1 MAQMAEKDL
10 KTASRRLTSV
20 VNHLVPV
27 HLPPNCSSIGLR
39 NASMNDSYHR
49 IHGAVPTHEAVW
61 TIACD
66 ECGKEFQ
73 FTDIIYE
80 KAVDE
85 GIAKVGFSPNFA
97 FYAF

>member
-1 MAQMAEKDL
+1 MAEKDL
-10 KTASRRLTSV
+10 NTARRRLAFV
-20 VNHLVPV
+20 ANHLVPV
-27 HLPPNCSSIGLR
+27 HLPPICGSIGLR

-80 KAVDE
+80 KAVGE
-85 GIAKVGFSPNFA
+85 GIAKVCFSPNFA